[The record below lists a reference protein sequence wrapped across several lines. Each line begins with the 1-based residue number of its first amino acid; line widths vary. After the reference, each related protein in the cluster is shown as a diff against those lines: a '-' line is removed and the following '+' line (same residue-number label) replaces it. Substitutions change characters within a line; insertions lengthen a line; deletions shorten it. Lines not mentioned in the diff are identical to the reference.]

1 MRISD
6 WSSDVCSSDLQFL
19 MLLLVMEAEVD
30 KRQGGG
36 RQTGQRIAHRGVDMR
51 APFIHVAERRARQ
64 QSAPRAGMALSLAL
78 IIAVEEKGIA
88 VVEQAIAR
96 RMVAQHEAFEK
107 PCRVR
112 EVPFGGRGVGRSEE
126 HTYELQQPI

>member
-6 WSSDVCSSDLQFL
+6 WSSDVCSSDL
-19 MLLLVMEAEVD
+19 
-30 KRQGGG
+30 
-36 RQTGQRIAHRGVDMR
+36 RIAHRGVDMR

-64 QSAPRAGMALSLAL
+64 QSAPRAGMARSLAL
-78 IIAVEEKGIA
+78 IIAVEEKGLA

-96 RMVAQHEAFEK
+96 RMVAKHEAFEK

-112 EVPFGGRGVGRSEE
+112 EEIGRASCRERVGK
-126 HTYELQQPI
+126 YG

>member
-64 QSAPRAGMALSLAL
+64 QSAPRAGMARSLAL

-96 RMVAQHEAFEK
+96 RMVEIGRAHVWTPATNAQLV
-107 PCRVR
+107 CR
-112 EVPFGGRGVGRSEE
+112 
-126 HTYELQQPI
+126 I

>member
-1 MRISD
+1 MRRRPPRSTRTD
-6 WSSDVCSSDLQFL
+6 TLFPYTTLFRS
-19 MLLLVMEAEVD
+19 
-30 KRQGGG
+30 
-36 RQTGQRIAHRGVDMR
+36 QTGQRIAHRGVDMR

-64 QSAPRAGMALSLAL
+64 QSAPRAGMARSLAL

-112 EVPFGGRGVGRSEE
+112 EVPFGGRGVGHRLRAGIDRKSTRLNSS
-126 HTYELQQPI
+126 H

>member
-64 QSAPRAGMALSLAL
+64 QSAPRAGMARSLAL

-96 RMVAQHEAFEK
+96 RMVAQH
-107 PCRVR
+107 
-112 EVPFGGRGVGRSEE
+112 RSEE
-126 HTYELQQPI
+126 HTSELQSLMRISYAVFCLTKQNKKHKT